1 MKIEITGQINEAAY
15 SRLLR
20 FLSKAGGN
28 PVTVVINSG
37 GGSHTDSLAMYGLL
51 RAYSGT
57 VTTIAYGS
65 CMSAAVL
72 VYAAGDIR
80 RASRYTWFMVHEDE
94 GTVEGKTSTME
105 SEVGYLARCE
115 LQWAEAMASR
125 TGCTIE
131 TWDMLSRATTYLS
144 AEQAV
149 TYNLVHELIKEK

>member
-1 MKIEITGQINEAAY
+1 MKLEITGQIDDATY
-15 SRLLR
+15 SKLLR
-20 FLSKAGGN
+20 FLSKAGGM
-28 PVTVVINSG
+28 PVTIVINSG
-37 GGSHTDSLAMYGLL
+37 GGSHIDSLAMYGLI

-94 GTVEGKTSTME
+94 GTVEGKTSTMQ
-105 SEVGYLARCE
+105 SETDHLARCE

-131 TWDMLSRATTYLS
+131 TWDMLSRATTYLN
-144 AEQAV
+144 ADQAV
-149 TYNLVHELIKEK
+149 TYNLAHVLIKEK